1 MPRRPA
7 PKKKALSRRGF
18 GLGLTAGLA
27 GVGVL
32 ALGERLFSSAEP
44 PLPEPARSPPSPAR
58 LPSIFVAHG
67 SPTLALD
74 ARKGADFRRWGRDL
88 AGASAVLVVSAHWE
102 AAPITLGS
110 SVARELVYDF
120 YGFPRELYQVRYP
133 CPGAPALGKRL
144 EVLLAG
150 AGQPF
155 RRDESRGL
163 DHGAWVPLVHLF
175 PKADVPVMQISM
187 PSSLGARALFDLGRA
202 LAPLR
207 DEGVLL
213 VGSGNLTH
221 NLRRVDSRPGAVTPA
236 WASEFDAWIGDVLA
250 RRDFDALVDYAHR
263 APALHEAHPTEE
275 HLQPVLVAAGAAS
288 ESGGRASFPVQGFE
302 YGSISRRS
310 VQLA

>member
-1 MPRRPA
+1 MPRRPV
-7 PKKKALSRRGF
+7 PKKTLSRRGF
-18 GLGLTAGLA
+18 GLGVTVGLA
-27 GVGVL
+27 GVGVV
-32 ALGERLFSSAEP
+32 ALGGRLFSTSE
-44 PLPEPARSPPSPAR
+44 SPAPESPAPAKPSGSR
-58 LPSIFVAHG
+58 LPTVFVAHG

-74 ARKGADFRRWGRDL
+74 AAKGADFRRWGREL
-88 AGASAVLVVSAHWE
+88 ASASAVLVISAHWE

-110 SVARELVYDF
+110 SVARDLIYDF

-133 CPGAPALGKRL
+133 CPGAPELGKRV

-150 AGQPF
+150 SGQPF

-175 PKADVPVMQISM
+175 PNADVPVMQISM

-221 NLRRVDSRPGAVTPA
+221 NLRRVDWSPGAVTPA
-236 WASEFDAWIGDVLA
+236 WASEFDSWIADVLT
-250 RRDFDALVDYAHR
+250 RRDFDALVDYAHH

-288 ESGGRASFPVQGFE
+288 GSGGGASFPVQGFE